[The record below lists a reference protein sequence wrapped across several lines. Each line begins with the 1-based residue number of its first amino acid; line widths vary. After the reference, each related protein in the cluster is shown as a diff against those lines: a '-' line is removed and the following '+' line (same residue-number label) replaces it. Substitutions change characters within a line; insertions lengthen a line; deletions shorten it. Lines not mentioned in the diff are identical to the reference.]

1 MENFKP
7 RIITAEQAEKGYNNQ
22 GRGELL
28 GYIAVPLQHEETCR
42 YRISTGGDPD
52 KKDRESCTCRIGLW
66 QEKTPTQKVVDQMR
80 KTRKHTKAQK
90 PKVKATVKRKAKPK
104 AKAKPSKK
112 SKRK

>member
-1 MENFKP
+1 MEYFKP
-7 RIITAEQAEKGYNNQ
+7 RIITAEMAEEGYNNE
-22 GRGELL
+22 GRGELI
-28 GYIAVPLQHEETCR
+28 GYIAVPTQHEETCR

-80 KTRKHTKAQK
+80 KTRKHIKAPK
-90 PKVKATVKRKAKPK
+90 PKIRATVKRKAKPK
-104 AKAKPSKK
+104 AKSSKK